1 MHPDEMCKQ
10 ERGENT
16 VQKRFQNLS
25 KDKIF
30 LALIVGVLLFILSF
44 PLETLDFGRKTGEL
58 DAEQELETEHFLET
72 RDAYK
77 VQLEQELE
85 DLLGNVKGAGRVKVM
100 LVLKDYGEKIAEK
113 DQQSESSIKTK
124 GEQQDTAEEQL
135 LMQETTVLE
144 NGEIPW
150 VAQELLPQ
158 VAGVAV
164 AAEGGGNAVVQS
176 EISSMFEALF
186 GLPAH
191 KIKILEGHF

>member
-1 MHPDEMCKQ
+1 MKCVSRK
-10 ERGENT
+10 GSENT

-124 GEQQDTAEEQL
+124 VEQQDTVEEQL

>member
-1 MHPDEMCKQ
+1 M
-10 ERGENT
+10 
-16 VQKRFQNLS
+16 QKRFQNLS

-30 LALIVGVLLFILSF
+30 LVLIVGVLLFILSF
-44 PLETLDFGRKTGEL
+44 PLETLDFGRKTGQI
-58 DAEQELETEHFLET
+58 DSEQELETEYFLET

-100 LVLKDYGEKIAEK
+100 IVLKDYGEKITEK
-113 DQQSESSIKTK
+113 DQQSESSRKTK

-164 AAEGGGNAVVQS
+164 AAEGGGNAVIQS